1 MVFEKLAKLVAEQF
15 GVPEDEITMDT
26 DFVND
31 LNATSI
37 DIVELML
44 DLEDAFDLDEV
55 GEEDLQGMKTMNQ
68 NPSRKNLI
76 YKQINHYRRTSKR
89 DKYG

>member
-55 GEEDLQGMKTMNQ
+55 GEEDLQGMKTM
-68 NPSRKNLI
+68 SDVVDYISDRL
-76 YKQINHYRRTSKR
+76 
-89 DKYG
+89 